1 MVIYTCFIILS
12 LTFINVTMS
21 IPNQFQNK
29 DKNIQRSAGSVSSP
43 NKNNKKLKIQESPK
57 VGGSSGL
64 ANLLFLEMYTT
75 KMMKARS
82 SIHINMEESIF
93 GEEFLERLPVD
104 DIKKIIDH
112 NWLSAFIIIVFA
124 RYLYYYQCSLI

>member
-29 DKNIQRSAGSVSSP
+29 DKNIQQCAESVSPP
-43 NKNNKKLKIQESPK
+43 NKNNKKFKIQESPK

-64 ANLLFLEMYTT
+64 ANLLFHEMYTT
-75 KMMKARS
+75 KMMNVRS
-82 SIHINMEESIF
+82 SII
-93 GEEFLERLPVD
+93 
-104 DIKKIIDH
+104 
-112 NWLSAFIIIVFA
+112 
-124 RYLYYYQCSLI
+124 

>member
-1 MVIYTCFIILS
+1 
-12 LTFINVTMS
+12 MS